1 MSARVPRPSTAR
13 PLARPRARSPVQPS
27 AHPCARPPVRR
38 SFAHLPARPSIRPP
52 IRSHFRLHARLST
65 CPPVRPCLRPC
76 LELPL
81 DDVRV
86 GLPLKRSTLKP
97 CLAKLCLHLRR
108 GRRERGYRIRV
119 PRQIEV
125 TICAMLCMCLFFA
138 LHALLNSL
146 ARPLA
151 GGGTSVPDP

>member
-1 MSARVPRPSTAR
+1 MRKYTPLQVQTRVSTIPCPLVCPAR
-13 PLARPRARSPVQPS
+13 PPPVRSPVY
-27 AHPCARPPVRR
+27 ALARQSNRPPIHVPVRR
-38 SFAHLPARPSIRPP
+38 SLAHLPARPSIRPP
-52 IRSHFRLHARLST
+52 ICSHFRLHARLSI

-125 TICAMLCMCLFFA
+125 TICAMLCMCLF
-138 LHALLNSL
+138 SL
-146 ARPLA
+146 CMHC
-151 GGGTSVPDP
+151 